1 MVNYKIYEVAKN
13 IHDITLW
20 EGPTNAVWIGRK
32 IWDAMSPAN
41 QKIVQ
46 QVSFEAAKR
55 DRDAVVAAG
64 KEAIGTLKGKGV
76 NFRKFPAADKVAW
89 KAANPDFFGDF
100 IKGQDA
106 KGRGDAAKK
115 TIMIWRE
122 VVK

>member
-1 MVNYKIYEVAKN
+1 
-13 IHDITLW
+13 
-20 EGPTNAVWIGRK
+20 
-32 IWDAMSPAN
+32 
-41 QKIVQ
+41 
-46 QVSFEAAKR
+46 EAAKR

-100 IKGQDA
+100 IKDQDA